1 MHDRG
6 SGCDGRVGAW
16 LFFADA
22 QAAEND
28 KLSTVQTAYVNA
40 QFAWSEEVL
49 SGESYDQVVYE
60 GNYANDVEV
69 LAVFAVKTTEKDGLD
84 VIEIDDKKKAILAQ
98 VYKDMNPYT
107 K

>member
-6 SGCDGRVGAW
+6 SGCDGRIGAW
-16 LFFADA
+16 PFFADA

-84 VIEIDDKKKAILAQ
+84 VIEIDDKKKRFWRR
-98 VYKDMNPYT
+98 YT
-107 K
+107 KI

>member
-6 SGCDGRVGAW
+6 SGCDGRIGAW
-16 LFFADA
+16 PFLCRRAGGRKR
-22 QAAEND
+22 QA
-28 KLSTVQTAYVNA
+28 STVQTAYVNA

-84 VIEIDDKKKAILAQ
+84 VIEIDDKKKRFWRR
-98 VYKDMNPYT
+98 YT
-107 K
+107 KI